1 MNRILAICHSLSPE
15 GLNGVNVFLRSLAQT
30 FTMER
35 FASIHILH
43 GPAISRKDFPAEIP
57 IHLHPMPETQVGP
70 AVYFHLSDLPLYPDD
85 FVMHVDI
92 RDAYFQSYPFAALEY
107 SQTKLHVFAENS
119 AKPVDQE
126 PINLGWQNKL
136 HANAIPDFL
145 KGKPVVCF
153 GVIGAGRWEVF
164 QKHLKSVLRRMLM
177 NQRFYGMDQTIHT
190 TMVHE
195 NPENYI
201 LHTNEDG
208 PVMHLHTQQPVA
220 EIRDRRLVIKTIKGS
235 IPAVVHQYD
244 RYPNLQKAVYTMY
257 GVGA

>member
-15 GLNGVNVFLRSLAQT
+15 GLNGVNVFLRSLVQT

-70 AVYFHLSDLPLYPDD
+70 AFYFHLSDLPLYPDD

-92 RDAYFQSYPFAALEY
+92 RDSYFQSFPFSSLEY

-126 PINLGWQNKL
+126 PINLGWQNRL

-153 GVIGAGRWEVF
+153 GVIGAGLGSF
-164 QKHLKSVLRRMLM
+164 
-177 NQRFYGMDQTIHT
+177 
-190 TMVHE
+190 
-195 NPENYI
+195 
-201 LHTNEDG
+201 
-208 PVMHLHTQQPVA
+208 
-220 EIRDRRLVIKTIKGS
+220 S
-235 IPAVVHQYD
+235 IPSQGCFTAYAYEPEVLWDGSDHSYD
-244 RYPNLQKAVYTMY
+244 Y
-257 GVGA
+257 GSRKPRKLYSSYQ